1 MANIYN
7 THNTHT
13 NNHRN
18 NHIIIEM
25 NLDTY
30 NQNTKSNI
38 IITEEIREEILDR
51 LIAITRMIFRYN
63 CNPNQTYKNIVKDLI
78 NNEIEIDKVYKL
90 FNLML
95 NDILI
100 MNCPFIYKT
109 INNYYSEIKTI
120 ILLNCCGSNLDSN
133 SDSNINTEDTNDES
147 NV

>member
-13 NNHRN
+13 NNH
-18 NHIIIEM
+18 IIIEM

-30 NQNTKSNI
+30 KNNTTNNI

-63 CNPNQTYKNIVKDLI
+63 CNPDQTYKNIVKDLI

-100 MNCPFIYKT
+100 INCEFVYKT
-109 INNYYSEIKTI
+109 INNYYREIHDI
-120 ILLNCCGSNLDSN
+120 ILLYSGGSNLDSN
-133 SDSNINTEDTNDES
+133 INTNINNINIEDTNDES

>member
-7 THNTHT
+7 ENT
-13 NNHRN
+13 N

-30 NQNTKSNI
+30 NYNTTNNI
-38 IITEEIREEILDR
+38 VITEEIREEILDR

-95 NDILI
+95 NDIPTNPFTIAYRHTASSTFASGTVEVLI
-100 MNCPFIYKT
+100 AF
-109 INNYYSEIKTI
+109 EII
-120 ILLNCCGSNLDSN
+120 EYEPSH
-133 SDSNINTEDTNDES
+133 SD
-147 NV
+147 

>member
-1 MANIYN
+1 
-7 THNTHT
+7 
-13 NNHRN
+13 
-18 NHIIIEM
+18 M

-30 NQNTKSNI
+30 KDNTTNNI

-78 NNEIEIDKVYKL
+78 NNEISLDKVYKL

-100 MNCPFIYKT
+100 INCEFVYKT
-109 INNYYSEIKTI
+109 INNYYREIHDI
-120 ILLNCCGSNLDSN
+120 ILLYGGGSNL
-133 SDSNINTEDTNDES
+133 DSNINTEDTNDES